1 MKIIAIRTYLKKLP
15 LTKPYTIA
23 YGTFSDVELVFLEIE
38 LANGII
44 GLGSAS
50 PAEDVVGETPQQTL
64 TNLQSSYFQ
73 SLIGRDVRHFRQII
87 FEVSQQFPHL
97 PGTLAAVDIALHD
110 AFGKFL
116 GIPVVDF
123 YGRKIK
129 SLPTSVTIGIKGI
142 SESLQEAKEYHDL
155 GFKVIK
161 VKTGLNLEEDIE
173 RIIKLDEIYRHKL
186 TIRVDAN
193 QGYNL
198 QDLKTFIAKTQ
209 AINIELIEQPLPV
222 GLENKLLELDPFHRK
237 LLAADECLHDAKAAL
252 SLSCNPKPFGIF
264 NVKMMKCGGLL
275 GAFEIANIAQQSDI
289 KLFWG
294 CNDESVVSITA
305 ALHAAFACP
314 NTRYIDLDG
323 SFDLAED
330 LVTGGFILENGEMS
344 IGVSAGFGYSQL
356 KN

>member
-1 MKIIAIRTYLKKLP
+1 MKITAIRPYLKKLP

-38 LANGII
+38 LANGIVGI
-44 GLGSAS
+44 GSAS

-64 TNLQSSYFQ
+64 TNLQSPYFQ
-73 SLIGRDVRHFRQII
+73 VLTGRDVRHFRQII
-87 FEVSQQFPHL
+87 HEVAQQYPHL

-110 AFGKFL
+110 AFGKYV

-129 SLPTSVTIGIKGI
+129 SLPTSVTIGIKNVHAT
-142 SESLQEAKEYHDL
+142 LAEAKDYYDL

-161 VKTGLNLEEDIE
+161 VKTGLNLDEDIE
-173 RIIKLDEIYRHKL
+173 RIIKLDEIYRHKM

-193 QGYNL
+193 QGYDL
-198 QDLKTFIAKTQ
+198 TQLKTFIDKTASAKV
-209 AINIELIEQPLPV
+209 ELIEQPLPV
-222 GLENKLLELDPFHRK
+222 GQEKELLSLTPKQRST
-237 LLAADECLHDAKAAL
+237 LAADECLHDAKAAL
-252 SLSCNPKPFGIF
+252 ALACDPKPFGIF
-264 NVKMMKCGGLL
+264 NIKLMKCGGLL
-275 GAFEIANIAQQSDI
+275 GAFEIANIAQQAEI
-289 KLFWG
+289 NLFWG
-294 CNDESVVSITA
+294 CNDESIVSITA

-330 LVTGGFILENGEMS
+330 LVTGGFILEDGEMR
-344 IGVSAGFGYSQL
+344 IGDGVGFGYAMLS
-356 KN
+356 

>member
-1 MKIIAIRTYLKKLP
+1 MKITAIRPYLKKLP

-23 YGTFSDVELVFLEIE
+23 YGTFSDVELVFLEVE
-38 LANGII
+38 LANGIV

-64 TNLQSSYFQ
+64 TNLQSPYLQ
-73 SLIGRDVRHFRQII
+73 ALIGRDMRHFRQII
-87 FEVSQQFPHL
+87 HEIAQQYPHL

-110 AFGKFL
+110 AFGKLL

-129 SLPTSVTIGIKGI
+129 SLPTSVTIGIKGVQ
-142 SESLQEAKEYHDL
+142 ETLEEAKGYYDL

-161 VKTGLNLEEDIE
+161 VKTGLNIEEDIE
-173 RIIKLDEIYRHKL
+173 RIIKLDEIYRHKMA
-186 TIRVDAN
+186 IRVDAN
-193 QGYNL
+193 QGYDL
-198 QDLKTFIAKTQ
+198 IRLKTFIEKTTHAKV
-209 AINIELIEQPLPV
+209 ELVEQPLPV
-222 GLENKLLELDPFHRK
+222 GQEKTLLELPKAQRN
-237 LLAADECLHDAKAAL
+237 LLCADECLHDAKAAL
-252 SLSCNPKPFGIF
+252 ELACEPKPFGIY
-264 NVKMMKCGGLL
+264 NIKLMKCGGLL
-275 GAFEIANIAQQSDI
+275 GAFEIANIAQQADI

-294 CNDESVVSITA
+294 CNDESIVSITA

-330 LVTGGFILENGEMS
+330 LVTGGFVLKNGEMS
-344 IGVSAGFGYSQL
+344 IGEGAGFGYYF
-356 KN
+356 